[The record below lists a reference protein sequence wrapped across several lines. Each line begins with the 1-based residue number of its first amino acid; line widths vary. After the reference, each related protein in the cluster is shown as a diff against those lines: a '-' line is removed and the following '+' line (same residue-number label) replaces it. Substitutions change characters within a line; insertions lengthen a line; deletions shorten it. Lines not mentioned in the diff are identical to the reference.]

1 VRKFSSWRIQR
12 VALLIGLIHQHKGTL
27 SKEKRDSYFELSEE
41 EIGKIAAAI
50 KAAAERLQHAESVA
64 S

>member
-1 VRKFSSWRIQR
+1 M
-12 VALLIGLIHQHKGTL
+12 L

-50 KAAAERLQHAESVA
+50 KATAERLQHAESVA